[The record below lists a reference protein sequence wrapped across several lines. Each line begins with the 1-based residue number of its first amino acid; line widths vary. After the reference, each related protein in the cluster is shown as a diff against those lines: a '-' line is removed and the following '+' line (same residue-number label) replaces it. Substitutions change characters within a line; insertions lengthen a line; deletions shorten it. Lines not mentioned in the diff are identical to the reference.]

1 MLQLLSNAGP
11 YFEVLYC
18 LAAVVLATVGIIG
31 LRQLFLIKYDIKARY
46 QREANHEAIELLKR
60 YSDTFIPIYNKWY
73 EQRENEQIP
82 DYKGEVGDFS
92 DFPKE
97 YIEAALA
104 RVPENSDY
112 LLAALNELEL
122 IAAGVNSGLAN
133 EDMAFYTFGTSFCR
147 TVRRNYDIICVLR
160 YGETTKEYGPI
171 VDLFNRWDKRIKRI
185 ELESKKADIDEALKK
200 TIDQRIHAIG
210 TNLK

>member
-31 LRQLFLIKYDIKARY
+31 LRQVFLIKYDIKARY
-46 QREANHEAIELLKR
+46 QRDANHEAMELIR
-60 YSDTFIPIYNKWY
+60 HYSDTSIPIYNKWY
-73 EQRENEQIP
+73 EQQEKEHIP

-92 DFPKE
+92 HFPKE
-97 YIEAALA
+97 RIKAALA
-104 RVPENSDY
+104 RIPENNDY

-133 EDMAFYTFGTSFCR
+133 EDMAFYTFGRSFCNM
-147 TVRRNYDIICVLR
+147 VRYNYDIICVLR
-160 YGETTKEYGPI
+160 YGETIKEYSPI

-200 TIDQRIHAIG
+200 TIDQRIRAIG